1 MANQGGQTKVPI
13 SVAIIGSGPAGFY
26 TADALVQSDD
36 NIEID
41 IIERLPAPFGLI
53 RAGVAPDHEK
63 TRNVSRAYAKTASGS
78 QVHYYGNVE
87 VGTDI
92 SIAELTAAYDAVV
105 LAIGAPKD
113 RKLGIPGEDKR
124 GVYGSADFVA
134 WYNGHPDLKDLD
146 PVLDTGTA
154 VVIGNGNVAVDIA
167 RIFGRTEDRLA
178 ETDLADHA
186 ASALASAQVTDIYMA
201 GRRGPTEAKFTNV
214 ELREMGNLSLTA
226 PVVDGAQLPDTV
238 TGEWS
243 DRDRRLIE
251 KNLATLREFAER
263 TASGA
268 DKDRPKRIHFLFF
281 AAPVEILGGETVEGI
296 RFEKTA
302 VTDGRAI
309 GTGETFEIACGLV
322 LPAIGYRS
330 MPLPG
335 VPFND
340 ARGVVPSDDGRVL
353 DGGTVIPGLYAVGW
367 IKRGPTGVIGTNKPD
382 GKLAARQIAED
393 TGGSGDSAKPGRVAL
408 ERSLQARGVR
418 WVTWDDWQRI
428 DAAEVAR
435 ARNDAPR
442 RKFTTVADMLS
453 VLD

>member
-1 MANQGGQTKVPI
+1 MPI

-26 TADALVQSDD
+26 TADALVQSDAD
-36 NIEID
+36 VEID

-63 TRNVSRAYAKTASGS
+63 TRNVARAYAKTAGAGE
-78 QVHYYGNVE
+78 VHYYGNVE
-87 VGTDI
+87 VGSDI
-92 SIAELTAAYDAVV
+92 TIEELKAAYDAVI

-178 ETDLADHA
+178 HTDLADHA
-186 ASALASAQVTDIYMA
+186 AKALAASPVSDIYMA
-201 GRRGPTEAKFTNV
+201 GRRGPIEAKFTNV

-226 PVVDGAQLPDTV
+226 PVVDGDQLPDEV
-238 TGEWS
+238 TGEWT
-243 DRDRRLIE
+243 DRDRRLKE
-251 KNLATLREFAER
+251 KNLTTLKEFATR
-263 TASGA
+263 TANGD
-268 DKDRPKRIHFLFF
+268 DKDKPRRIHFLFY
-281 AAPVEILGGETVEGI
+281 ASPVEILGGEQVEGI
-296 RFEKTA
+296 RFEKT
-302 VTDGRAI
+302 VVVEGRAN
-309 GTGETFEIACGLV
+309 GTGETFDIDCGLV

-335 VPFND
+335 VPFDD
-340 ARGVVPSDDGRVL
+340 ARGVVPTLDGRVL
-353 DGGTVIPGLYAVGW
+353 DGDEIIPGLYAVGW

-382 GKLAARQIAED
+382 GKLAAAQVLED
-393 TGGSGDSAKPGRVAL
+393 AGSAKDGGGKPGRAAL
-408 ERSLQARGVR
+408 ERALSERDVR
-418 WVTWDDWQRI
+418 WVTWEDWQKI
-428 DAAEVAR
+428 DAAEVSR
-435 ARNDAPR
+435 ALNGAPR
-442 RKFTTVADMLS
+442 RKFTTVAEMLG